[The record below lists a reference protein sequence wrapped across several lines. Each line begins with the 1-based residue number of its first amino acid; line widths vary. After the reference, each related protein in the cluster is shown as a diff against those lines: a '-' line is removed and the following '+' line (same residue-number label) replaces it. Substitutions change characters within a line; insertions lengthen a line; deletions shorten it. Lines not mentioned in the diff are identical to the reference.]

1 MSDKSVLVTGGAGYI
16 GSHAVME
23 LVGAGWRP
31 VVLDNLSTGY
41 VDLVTDGVPLVEGDA
56 GDGDLVRRTI
66 ADHGCTSVL
75 HFAGSVEVAESVRD
89 PLKYY
94 RNNTD
99 VTGALLAACLDA
111 GIERFVYS
119 STAAVYSDDQDG
131 LVDEDAPTHPANPY
145 GRSKLAAEWV
155 LRDAAAA
162 GELKLAVLRY
172 FNVAGADLEGRSGQV
187 SATGTSLIK
196 RVARAVAGKDET
208 MTIFG
213 DDYDTPDGTCV
224 RDYIHVGDLADVHVA
239 ALHHLEK
246 GDGFIANCG
255 YGQGY
260 SVRQVI
266 DTAATVAGRPLNVER
281 GPRREGDIATMIA
294 DVGRLKKLLS
304 WQPRHD
310 NLEDI
315 IRSAVDWEKSGRAL

>member
-16 GSHAVME
+16 GSHAVMA
-23 LVGAGWRP
+23 LASAGWRP
-31 VVLDNLSTGY
+31 VVLDNLSTGF
-41 VDLVTDGVPLVEGDA
+41 VDLVTGGVPFVEGDA
-56 GDGDLVRRTI
+56 GDGNLVRHTI
-66 ADHGCTSVL
+66 AEHGCTGVL

-119 STAAVYSDDQDG
+119 STAAVYGDDQDG
-131 LVDEDAPTHPANPY
+131 LVDESAPTNPANPY
-145 GRSKLAAEWV
+145 GRSKLAAEWL
-155 LRDAAAA
+155 LRDAAA
-162 GELKLAVLRY
+162 GNLKLAVLRY
-172 FNVAGADLEGRSGQV
+172 FNVAGADPEGRSGQV
-187 SATGTSLIK
+187 SAKGTSLIK
-196 RVARAVAGKDET
+196 RVARAVAGKDKAL
-208 MTIFG
+208 TIFG

-224 RDYIHVGDLADVHVA
+224 RDYIHVSDLADVHVA
-239 ALHHLEK
+239 ALRHLEK

-266 DTAATVAGRPLNVER
+266 DTAATVADQPLKVEQ
-281 GPRREGDIATMIA
+281 GPRRDGDVATMIA

-304 WQPRHD
+304 WQPHHD

-315 IRSAVDWEKSGRAL
+315 IRSAVNWEKSGRAL